1 MRVSRKRAERRG
13 TAAVE
18 FVVVLPFLVPLLIG
32 LWEVGRLIEVMQLLD
47 NAARDGGRQIA
58 TGNAS
63 IATVQTEM
71 INVSARNGIT
81 ITAGQISITN
91 VTNSA
96 RNDPTTCN
104 QMDQWHVQIQI
115 PFNSVRWILL
125 NQITN
130 VTTLTGQADWFS
142 MKDVP
147 ISVNTNIP
155 SS

>member
-1 MRVSRKRAERRG
+1 MRVRRKRAERRG

-32 LWEVGRLIEVMQLLD
+32 LWEVGRLVEVMQVLN

-58 TGNAS
+58 TGNVS
-63 IATVQTEM
+63 ISTAQTEVV
-71 INVSARNGIT
+71 NLLARNGIT
-81 ITAGQISITN
+81 ATASQVSISN
-91 VTNSA
+91 VTNPS

-104 QMDQWHVQIQI
+104 QMDQWHVQVQI

-125 NQITN
+125 SQITN
-130 VTTLTGQADWFS
+130 ITTLTGQADWFS

-147 ISVNTNIP
+147 ISVNTTIP
-155 SS
+155 NQ

>member
-1 MRVSRKRAERRG
+1 MRWKGNRPARRG

-32 LWEVGRLIEVMQLLD
+32 LWEVGRLIEVMQVLS
-47 NAARDGGRQIA
+47 NAAREGGRQIA
-58 TGNAS
+58 TGSTS
-63 IATVQTEM
+63 IATAQTEV
-71 INVSARNGIT
+71 INVLARNGVT
-81 ITAGQISITN
+81 VTASQISITN

-96 RNDPTTCN
+96 RSDPTTCN

-125 NQITN
+125 NQLTN
-130 VTTLTGQADWFS
+130 VSTLTGQADWFS

-155 SS
+155 ST